1 MDRFKCI
8 TKEAELMIEWLRE
21 GSSVPYEEYTTCYEI
36 RECALELAMFEG
48 DWSIHLD
55 ALLLVRVCL
64 PFSKENS
71 SVHM

>member
-1 MDRFKCI
+1 
-8 TKEAELMIEWLRE
+8 MIEWLRVRQ
-21 GSSVPYEEYTTCYEI
+21 GSFVPCKEYTTCYEI

-48 DWSIHLD
+48 DWSIHAD
-55 ALLLVRVCL
+55 ALLLVCVFL